1 MGRRQKTP
9 GPGAYDVP
17 KHLVIGSPDPR
28 LSSNFASKVPRTLHH
43 TDHFGDPG
51 QYDLQK
57 AAPSLGKNE
66 PIGQSIGS
74 SFNVTVKSGRASFN
88 TRGTGRARSAPP
100 RNQRGGP
107 GEHDFDHL
115 YRVGATATSPGGR
128 SPSPSSSFRSKTPL
142 GGHVRKSDTPG
153 VGRYDPKPQYAVGG
167 GATSGGNEPGKKSAV
182 FASTTKSARSSPA
195 RSTSGP
201 NVGPGTYNAEKDTTV
216 SGEAARKVNPRLPGF
231 SSSASRGGV
240 VGGVTTEGKSKPGP
254 GTYSADGSG
263 LIDETVG
270 ARSHRSFNEGAQK
283 GASSF
288 NTRQGRVVRQPLK
301 ATAAVDY
308 TIDHG
313 GVNLGKSEP
322 LAHAARRSFNVG
334 VKEGRASFDSRV
346 KRPHSAPTASA
357 RGGPGEQDFS
367 HLYRIGA
374 TAASKGPSSSFRSK
388 TPLGG
393 HVRKSDT
400 PGVGRYDP
408 KPQYAVGGGATSGGN
423 EPGKKSAVFA
433 STTASARTSPARS
446 TSGPNVGPGTY
457 DAAAHTLQRELEKK
471 RNPRLPGFGS
481 SAARDPDDD

>member
-74 SFNVTVKSGRASFN
+74 SFNETVKSGRASFN

-115 YRVGATATSPGGR
+115 YRVGATASREAANG
-128 SPSPSSSFRSKTPL
+128 PSSSFRSRTPL
-142 GGHVRKSDTPG
+142 GGHVRKSATPG
-153 VGRYDPKPQYAVGG
+153 VGSYDPRDGS
-167 GATSGGNEPGKKSAV
+167 TSSGGQEPGKKSAV

-270 ARSHRSFNEGAQK
+270 ARSHRSFNEGAKK

-374 TAASKGPSSSFRSK
+374 TAASKGPSSSFKSA

-408 KPQYAVGGGATSGGN
+408 KPHYAVGGGATSGGN

-433 STTASARTSPARS
+433 STTKSARSSPARS

-457 DAAAHTLQRELEKK
+457 NAEKDTTVSGEAARKV
-471 RNPRLPGFGS
+471 NPRLPGFSS
-481 SAARDPDDD
+481 SASRGGDCRLESS

>member
-1 MGRRQKTP
+1 M
-9 GPGAYDVP
+9 
-17 KHLVIGSPDPR
+17 
-28 LSSNFASKVPRTLHH
+28 
-43 TDHFGDPG
+43 
-51 QYDLQK
+51 
-57 AAPSLGKNE
+57 
-66 PIGQSIGS
+66 
-74 SFNVTVKSGRASFN
+74 
-88 TRGTGRARSAPP
+88 
-100 RNQRGGP
+100 
-107 GEHDFDHL
+107 
-115 YRVGATATSPGGR
+115 
-128 SPSPSSSFRSKTPL
+128 
-142 GGHVRKSDTPG
+142 
-153 VGRYDPKPQYAVGG
+153 
-167 GATSGGNEPGKKSAV
+167 
-182 FASTTKSARSSPA
+182 
-195 RSTSGP
+195 
-201 NVGPGTYNAEKDTTV
+201 

-270 ARSHRSFNEGAQK
+270 ARSHRSFNEGAKK

-374 TAASKGPSSSFRSK
+374 TAASKGPSSSFRSA

-408 KPQYAVGGGATSGGN
+408 KPQYAVSGGGTSGGN

-446 TSGPNVGPGTY
+446 TSGPTSAPAPTTRRRTPCSANSRRSATRGSPASDRRRRATPTTTERG
-457 DAAAHTLQRELEKK
+457 RET
-471 RNPRLPGFGS
+471 R
-481 SAARDPDDD
+481 ARDTDSGRRSEQGRVESELG

>member
-74 SFNVTVKSGRASFN
+74 SFNETVKSGRASFN

-107 GEHDFDHL
+107 GEYDFDHL

-182 FASTTKSARSSPA
+182 RHVRRGGAHL
-195 RSTSGP
+195 
-201 NVGPGTYNAEKDTTV
+201 
-216 SGEAARKVNPRLPGF
+216 AARAREEAQPAAPRL
-231 SSSASRGGV
+231 RI
-240 VGGVTTEGKSKPGP
+240 VGGARPRRRLSE
-254 GTYSADGSG
+254 
-263 LIDETVG
+263 G
-270 ARSHRSFNEGAQK
+270 ARRARDTDSGRRSE
-283 GASSF
+283 
-288 NTRQGRVVRQPLK
+288 QGRVE
-301 ATAAVDY
+301 
-308 TIDHG
+308 
-313 GVNLGKSEP
+313 S
-322 LAHAARRSFNVG
+322 
-334 VKEGRASFDSRV
+334 
-346 KRPHSAPTASA
+346 
-357 RGGPGEQDFS
+357 
-367 HLYRIGA
+367 
-374 TAASKGPSSSFRSK
+374 
-388 TPLGG
+388 
-393 HVRKSDT
+393 
-400 PGVGRYDP
+400 
-408 KPQYAVGGGATSGGN
+408 
-423 EPGKKSAVFA
+423 
-433 STTASARTSPARS
+433 
-446 TSGPNVGPGTY
+446 
-457 DAAAHTLQRELEKK
+457 ELEEVD
-471 RNPRLPGFGS
+471 G
-481 SAARDPDDD
+481 